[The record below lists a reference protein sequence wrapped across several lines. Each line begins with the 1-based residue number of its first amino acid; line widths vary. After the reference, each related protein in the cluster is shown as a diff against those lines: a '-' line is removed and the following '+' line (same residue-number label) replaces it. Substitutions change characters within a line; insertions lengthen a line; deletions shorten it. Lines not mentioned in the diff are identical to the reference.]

1 MKKIIAFILV
11 AVTVVMAGC
20 TEKEEVVNLYTSR
33 HYDADQ
39 ALLDKFTEE
48 TGIKVNVVKDDGS
61 TLITRL
67 ETEGEDTEADL
78 FITSDAGNLE
88 IAKSKGLL
96 QTVDSE
102 VLNNNIPSNLR
113 DDEMFWF
120 GLTMRARVIVY
131 SLDRVNPDDL
141 STYEALTEE
150 QWNGKILVR
159 SASNMYNQSLL
170 ASFVATKGYEGAKD
184 WAAGI
189 RDNMARTPE
198 GNDRAQ
204 GIAVAAGIGD
214 IAIMNTYYIGKMIH
228 SDEAEQ
234 NEAVEKLGV
243 FFPNQG
249 AGEGGAHVNVSGIAL
264 TKHAK
269 NVDNAILLM
278 EYLSGAEAQNVY
290 ASTNY
295 EYPVNPEVDPSELLQ
310 SWGEFIPQDINLSL
324 LGEHNKDAVAIFEEV
339 NWDHK

>member
-1 MKKIIAFILV
+1 MKRVILLLLV
-11 AVTVVMAGC
+11 LTALVMTGC
-20 TEKEEVVNLYTSR
+20 TQEKEEVVNLYTSR

-39 ALLDKFTEE
+39 ALLDAFTAE

-88 IAKSKGLL
+88 IAKSKDLL
-96 QTVDSE
+96 QPVNSE

-113 DDEMFWF
+113 DAESMWF

-131 SLDRVNPDDL
+131 SLDRVNPSEL
-141 STYEALTEE
+141 STYEDLTSEK
-150 QWNGKILVR
+150 WNGKVLVR

-170 ASFVATKGYEGAKD
+170 ASLVATKGYDDAKL
-184 WAAGI
+184 WAQGV

-204 GIAVAAGIGD
+204 AIGIAAGIGD
-214 IAIMNTYYIGKMIH
+214 VAIMNTYYIGKMIH
-228 SDEAEQ
+228 SDEIEQ
-234 NEAVEKLGV
+234 TEAVTEVGV

-249 AGEGGAHVNVSGIAL
+249 EGGTHVNISGIAL
-264 TKHAK
+264 IKHAK
-269 NVDNAILLM
+269 NRGNAVLLM
-278 EYLSGAEAQNVY
+278 EYLSSEKAQETY

-295 EYPVNPEVDPSELLQ
+295 EYPVNPNVEPSELLQ
-310 SWGEFIPQDINLSL
+310 SWGAFETQDINLSL
-324 LGEHNKDAVAIFEEV
+324 LGKYNKDAVAIFEEV
-339 NWDHK
+339 NWDHQ

>member
-1 MKKIIAFILV
+1 MKKLILFLAV
-11 AVTVVMAGC
+11 AVTLVMVGC
-20 TEKEEVVNLYTSR
+20 TKEEQVVNLYTSR

-48 TGIKVNVVKDDGS
+48 TGITVNVVKDDGS
-61 TLITRL
+61 TLITRM
-67 ETEGEDTEADL
+67 ETEGADTEADL

-96 QTVDSE
+96 QSVDSD
-102 VLNNNIPSNLR
+102 VLNSNIPSNLR
-113 DDEMFWF
+113 DDEAHWF

-131 SLDRVNPDDL
+131 STERVDPSEL
-141 STYEALTEE
+141 STYEDLTNEK
-150 QWNGKILVR
+150 WNGKILVR

-170 ASFVATKGYEGAKD
+170 ASLVATEGYEAAKE
-184 WAAGI
+184 WAQGV

-204 GIAVAAGIGD
+204 AIGVAAGLGD

-228 SDEAEQ
+228 SDEEVQ
-234 NEAVEKLGV
+234 NDAVEKVGV

-249 AGEGGAHVNVSGIAL
+249 EGGTHVNISGVAL

-269 NVDNAILLM
+269 NVDNAVLLM
-278 EYLSGAEAQNVY
+278 EYLSSEEAQGIY

-295 EYPVNPEVDPSELLQ
+295 EYPVNQNVEPSELLK
-310 SWGEFIPQDINLSL
+310 SWGEFETQDINLSL

>member
-1 MKKIIAFILV
+1 MRKVIFILLV
-11 AVTVVMAGC
+11 IATMVMAGC
-20 TEKEEVVNLYTSR
+20 SQEKEETVNLYTSR

-39 ALLDKFTEE
+39 ALLDAFTAE

-88 IAKSKGLL
+88 IAKGKNLL
-96 QTVDSE
+96 QSVTSE

-113 DDEMFWF
+113 DDEEMWF

-131 SLDRVNPDDL
+131 SLDRVNPSEL
-141 STYEALTEE
+141 STYEDLISEK
-150 QWNGKILVR
+150 WNGKVLVR

-170 ASFVATKGYEGAKD
+170 ASLVATKGYDEAKI
-184 WAAGI
+184 WAQGVK
-189 RDNMARTPE
+189 DNMARTPE

-204 GIAVAAGIGD
+204 AIAIAAGIGD
-214 IAIMNTYYIGKMIH
+214 VAIMNTYYIGKMIH
-228 SDEAEQ
+228 SDEVEQ
-234 NEAVEKLGV
+234 TEAVNEVGV

-249 AGEGGAHVNVSGIAL
+249 EGGTHINISGIAL
-264 TKHAK
+264 TKYAK
-269 NVDNAILLM
+269 NKDNAIKLM
-278 EYLSGAEAQNVY
+278 EYLSSEKAQETY
-290 ASTNY
+290 AATNY
-295 EYPVNPEVDPSELLQ
+295 EYPVNPNVEPSELLQ
-310 SWGEFIPQDINLSL
+310 SWGDFETQDINLSL

-339 NWDHK
+339 NWDHQ

>member
-1 MKKIIAFILV
+1 MKKLILFLLV
-11 AVTVVMAGC
+11 AMTVVVAGC
-20 TEKEEVVNLYTSR
+20 TKEEQVVNLYTSR

-67 ETEGEDTEADL
+67 ETEGADTEADL

-96 QTVDSE
+96 QTVESE
-102 VLNNNIPSNLR
+102 VLNTNIPANLR
-113 DDEMFWF
+113 DDESFWF

-131 SLDRVNPDDL
+131 SLDRVDPSEL
-141 STYEALTEE
+141 STYEDLTNENW
-150 QWNGKILVR
+150 QGRILVR

-170 ASFVATKGYEGAKD
+170 ASMVATKGYEEAKD
-184 WAAGI
+184 WAQGV

-204 GIAVAAGIGD
+204 AISVAAGIGD
-214 IAIMNTYYIGKMIH
+214 VAIMNTYYIGKMIH

-234 NEAVEKLGV
+234 NEAVEKVGV

-249 AGEGGAHVNVSGIAL
+249 EGEGGTHVNVSGIAL

-269 NVDNAILLM
+269 NVENAIKLM
-278 EYLSGAEAQNVY
+278 EFLSGEEAQGVY

-295 EYPVNPEVDPSELLQ
+295 EYPVNPEVEPSELLK
-310 SWGEFIPQDINLSL
+310 SWGEFKTQDINLSL

>member
-1 MKKIIAFILV
+1 MKKLLLLMLV
-11 AVTVVMAGC
+11 IMTVVVTGC
-20 TEKEEVVNLYTSR
+20 TKEDQVVNLYTSR

-48 TGIKVNVVKDDGS
+48 TGITVNVVKDDGS

-88 IAKSKGLL
+88 IAKSKDLL
-96 QTVDSE
+96 QQVDSDK
-102 VLNNNIPSNLR
+102 LNEAVPSNLR
-113 DDEMFWF
+113 DDESFWF
-120 GLTMRARVIVY
+120 GLTVRARVLVY
-131 SLDRVNPDDL
+131 SLDRVNPDEL
-141 STYEALTEE
+141 STYEDLVSEK
-150 QWNGKILVR
+150 WNEKILVR

-170 ASFVATKGYEGAKD
+170 ASLVAINGYDSAKEWAEGVK
-184 WAAGI
+184 
-189 RDNMARTPE
+189 DNMARTPE

-204 GIAVAAGIGD
+204 AISVAAGIGD
-214 IAIMNTYYIGKMIH
+214 VAIMNTYYIGKMIN
-228 SDEAEQ
+228 SDDAEQ
-234 NEAVEKLGV
+234 IDAVAKVGV

-249 AGEGGAHVNVSGIAL
+249 QGGTHINVSGIAL

-269 NVDNAILLM
+269 NEANAIKLM
-278 EYLSGAEAQNVY
+278 EFLTQEEAQFTY

-295 EYPVNPEVDPSELLQ
+295 EYPVNPNVEPSELLK
-310 SWGEFIPQDINLSL
+310 SWGEFEAQDINLSL
-324 LGEHNKDAVAIFEEV
+324 LGEYNKDAVTIFEEV